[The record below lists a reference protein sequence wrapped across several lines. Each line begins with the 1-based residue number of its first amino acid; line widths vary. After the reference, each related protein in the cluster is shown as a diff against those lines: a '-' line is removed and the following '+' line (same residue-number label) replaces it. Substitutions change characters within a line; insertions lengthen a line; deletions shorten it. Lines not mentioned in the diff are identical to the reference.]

1 METNRELIKVS
12 SYAKFKDVSP
22 TWIYKQAKKDL
33 IELVIIDGVKFIRLT
48 PEETEE
54 YVKSTGN

>member
-1 METNRELIKVS
+1 METNRNLIKVS
-12 SYAKFKDVSP
+12 SYAKFKGVST
-22 TWIYKQAKKDL
+22 TWIYHQANNNL

-54 YVKSTGN
+54 YVKSTGK